1 MSQKQEQYTKIITDE
16 DNKKWFASLTEQEQT
31 DLKLNTYR
39 SFRNQKLQKTDVLM
53 GQIDRYSQEQIDQLK
68 TYRQLLRD
76 MMNQEPIVYPEE
88 PDFIQQKKKIEYII
102 ILNYYN
108 NGEWSGTSGRFGGYR
123 RYCVN

>member
-16 DNKKWFASLTEQEQT
+16 NNKKWFASLTEQEQT

-39 SFRNQKLQKTDVLM
+39 SFRNQKLQKTDVFM

-76 MMNQEPIVYPEE
+76 MMNQEPIIFPEE
-88 PDFIQQKKKIEYII
+88 PDFIQQKKK
-102 ILNYYN
+102 
-108 NGEWSGTSGRFGGYR
+108 
-123 RYCVN
+123 

>member
-31 DLKLNTYR
+31 DLKLNNYR
-39 SFRNQKLQKTDVLM
+39 SFRNQKLQKTDVFM

-76 MMNQEPIVYPEE
+76 MINQEPIVFPEE
-88 PDFIQQKKKIEYII
+88 PDFIRKVEEKQVRPK
-102 ILNYYN
+102 
-108 NGEWSGTSGRFGGYR
+108 F
-123 RYCVN
+123 

>member
-16 DNKKWFASLTEQEQT
+16 DNKKWFASLTDQEQY

-39 SFRNQKLQKTDVLM
+39 SFRNQKLQKTDVFM

-76 MMNQEPIVYPEE
+76 MINQEPIVFPEE
-88 PDFIQQKKKIEYII
+88 PDFIRKVEEKQVRPK
-102 ILNYYN
+102 
-108 NGEWSGTSGRFGGYR
+108 F
-123 RYCVN
+123 

>member
-1 MSQKQEQYTKIITDE
+1 MSQKKEEYTKIITDE

-39 SFRNQKLQKTDVLM
+39 NFRNQKLQKTDVFM

-76 MMNQEPIVYPEE
+76 MMNQEPIVFPEE
-88 PDFIQQKKKIEYII
+88 PDFIQQKKNRI
-102 ILNYYN
+102 YY
-108 NGEWSGTSGRFGGYR
+108 YL
-123 RYCVN
+123 

>member
-16 DNKKWFASLTEQEQT
+16 DNKKWFASLNEQEQT

-39 SFRNQKLQKTDVLM
+39 SFINQKLQNTDVFM

-76 MMNQEPIVYPEE
+76 MINQEPIVFPEE
-88 PDFIQQKKKIEYII
+88 PDFIRKVEEKQVRPK
-102 ILNYYN
+102 
-108 NGEWSGTSGRFGGYR
+108 F
-123 RYCVN
+123 

>member
-16 DNKKWFASLTEQEQT
+16 DKKKWFASLTDQEQS

-39 SFRNQKLQKTDVLM
+39 SFRNQKLQKTDVFM

-76 MMNQEPIVYPEE
+76 MINQEPIVFPEE
-88 PDFIQQKKKIEYII
+88 PDFIRKVEEKQVRPK
-102 ILNYYN
+102 
-108 NGEWSGTSGRFGGYR
+108 F
-123 RYCVN
+123 